1 MSLGKQAKTLT
12 KPQIDAVLGYLAK
25 TRYPVRDRV
34 IFLLSVKA
42 GLRAKEI
49 ASLTWAMVTDAE
61 GTLSDTISLTDIASK
76 GRGGRVI
83 PINKDLRAALAA
95 LKAEVDKASRQSP
108 FVVTTERAG
117 RTSSY
122 AIVNKFA
129 AWYRALG
136 FSGASSHSGRR
147 TAITQ
152 WARKISTVGGSL
164 RDVQLLAGHSALSTT
179 QRYIESDGLAQR
191 RVVELV

>member
-61 GTLSDTISLTDIASK
+61 GVLADTISLTDIASK

-83 PINKDLRAALAA
+83 PINKDLRVALDG
-95 LKAEVDKASRQSP
+95 LKVEADKAIRQSP

-122 AIVNKFA
+122 AVVNKFA

-136 FSGASSHSGRR
+136 FNGASSHSGRR
-147 TAITQ
+147 TAITA
-152 WARKISTVGGSL
+152 WARRISTVGGSL